1 MLGFAWVT
9 LRQAQEALQN
19 GRLEEAHRLLSHPGA
34 QGHKGTW
41 EMLRQIAKGYVER
54 GERHLRHDDVAGAWS
69 DLLQAEQIGAEDTS
83 ADRLRQT
90 LAGRGLTEAKALLE
104 AGETGR
110 AAQVLG
116 QLRQRSVQLAEISW
130 LEEAAKGW
138 HQARELADR
147 GEFPQAVQA
156 VERVRRLLPKTPATL
171 DRFEAELENRR
182 KNFGDLLV
190 QLHEAAQEEQW
201 RKVLQLAEQ
210 VLALAPQHAE
220 ARKVRSRAWKS
231 IEPPTMEHVPGRLDD
246 ASPAARGP
254 GSERFLLWVDGVGG
268 FLVCLGNRVTLGQA
282 APDAAIDIPLYAD
295 VSRLHATLTR
305 DTEGYLL
312 EASRPVQLNARP
324 VEKALLQPGDRLTL
338 GSCCQLRFHQPV
350 PVSATARLDLVSG
363 HRLPLAVDGV
373 LLMAETL
380 VLGPGPQAHVIVPE
394 LKQPVVLFRQK
405 EGLGVRWSGNLVVDG
420 QSFQERASLGPAS
433 RVTSD
438 DFTFAIEQIGTK
450 IGKSV

>member
-54 GERHLRHDDVAGAWS
+54 GERHLRHDDLAGAWN

-90 LAGRGLTEAKALLE
+90 LTGRGLTEAKALLE

-110 AAQVLG
+110 AAQILS
-116 QLRQRSVQLAEISW
+116 QLRQRSVQVGEVGS
-130 LEEAAKGW
+130 LEEAAKAW
-138 HQARELADR
+138 QQARELADR
-147 GEFPQAVQA
+147 GEFPQAAQA
-156 VERVRRLLPKTPATL
+156 VERVRRLLPKAPVAL
-171 DRFEAELENRR
+171 ERFQDELENRR

-231 IEPPTMEHVPGRLDD
+231 IEPPTIEHVPGTTEAPEL
-246 ASPAARGP
+246 PARGP
-254 GSERFLLWVDGVGG
+254 GSERFFLWVDGVGG

-282 APDAAIDIPLYAD
+282 ALDAAIDIPLYAD
-295 VSRLHATLTR
+295 VSRVHASLTR

-312 EASRPVQLNARP
+312 EASRPVQINARA
-324 VEKALLQPGDRLTL
+324 VEKGLLQPGDRLTL
-338 GSCCQLRFHQPV
+338 GSCCQVQFRQPV

-380 VLGPGPQAHVIVPE
+380 VLGPGPQAHVIVPD

-405 EGLGVRWSGNLVVDG
+405 EGLGVRCPGNLIVDG
-420 QSFQERASLGPAS
+420 QSFKERASLGPSS
-433 RVTSD
+433 RVSSD
-438 DFTFAIEQIGTK
+438 DFAFAIEQVGTK
-450 IGKSV
+450 IGQSA